1 MRDNIG
7 SREIRIG
14 IAQAGSYQDT
24 LGLGKI
30 ANIRGK
36 VGGLWAVPPAESR
49 GRDPGHGYGGKVPP
63 PEAEILRNFS
73 IIYAIRREPLLSGNA
88 PTQFSA
94 GGGAYDAFLD
104 HLVGCEGE
112 EGHHLPRRGSLPPS
126 RKVVSL
132 FPFTA
137 D

>member
-73 IIYAIRREPLLSGNA
+73 IIYAIRREPLLSWECTNTVFG
-88 PTQFSA
+88 
-94 GGGAYDAFLD
+94 
-104 HLVGCEGE
+104 
-112 EGHHLPRRGSLPPS
+112 RWGSLRRFLRPPS
-126 RKVVSL
+126 RL
-132 FPFTA
+132 
-137 D
+137 

>member
-1 MRDNIG
+1 MYAEKTLYTRYLCDAKLFAMRDNIG

-63 PEAEILRNFS
+63 PRS
-73 IIYAIRREPLLSGNA
+73 
-88 PTQFSA
+88 
-94 GGGAYDAFLD
+94 
-104 HLVGCEGE
+104 
-112 EGHHLPRRGSLPPS
+112 
-126 RKVVSL
+126 
-132 FPFTA
+132 
-137 D
+137 